1 MVDQEIKVQ
10 LLQLLYKNSR
20 SIAEELADQLKLSRQ
35 TISKVRQSFWDKG
48 TIHNPTLLLNPQAL
62 NLQYFFMEIKTNP
75 AEPEL
80 LALLKSIP
88 EIISIDGVLGDY
100 ALIVKLEARTKQ
112 EFSKI
117 LHSMD
122 QNIARTMFQSYRI
135 IETLEVFKLGGVIL
149 NRNLP
154 FKQLSDEKWQL
165 LKLLTKNYNPN
176 KWPERL
182 LRKEFSREKQAQ
194 YLEKLNLSRE
204 FDQFIA
210 DNLIER
216 FTITMNPIMPDFKMK
231 YFMRIKPNQVGDYTE
246 LAEMLIN
253 EPNITELYRTGEDS
267 GLLAIIRTKGVES
280 FRDFIKLIYQKYP
293 IRNTHTTV
301 VVRNIFPRFIHPLLM
316 RQKPNVVQNERS
328 SKGP

>member
-35 TISKVRQSFWDKG
+35 TISKVRQSLWDKG

-176 KWPERL
+176 KWPERHPQ
-182 LRKEFSREKQAQ
+182 EFFSGEQAQ

-293 IRNTHTTV
+293 IRDTHTTV
-301 VVRNIFPRFIHPLLM
+301 VVEEHIPSIYPPTFDAAKAECSP
-316 RQKPNVVQNERS
+316 K
-328 SKGP
+328 